1 MKIKGVVG
9 LFLAAAFCASFSA
22 CDFAAMSKEEDG
34 SGKSAYEIAVENGFQ
49 GSEEDWLLSLK
60 GEDGKDGTT
69 ITIADLYEEW
79 LAQGN
84 SGSYNEFLK
93 EYLSYDLSAES
104 GYDVDI
110 LQHNLLSTV
119 SVYCAFSVKTIGE
132 TGSKNALSAGSGVI
146 VDLDKEN
153 GNATVITNYHVV
165 YDVDSTE
172 KISKDICLYLYGGRA
187 GYDEDGSL
195 GGVSGIHAS
204 YVGGAMNYDIA
215 VLRVENSEILKQS
228 VAEEAKIGDSETLT
242 VGERVFAIG
251 NAEGEGISVT
261 EGVLSV
267 ESESIDL
274 TAADEKSTV
283 SFRVMRTD
291 AALNHGN
298 SGGPLFN
305 AKGQLIGINNA
316 KKVEEEVD
324 AMGYSLPITQVMYV
338 VENLLDNGG
347 VVRRAMFGITVE
359 TVDSKAVW
367 DEQRGRV
374 KIVETIRV
382 AEIVKG
388 SISENKF
395 EVGDKI
401 LSIQIADGEKKEVE
415 RNFHVID
422 RMLSVRLNDTVKV
435 TVLRNGQEE
444 TLSFTFDKW
453 NYFTSVQ

>member
-1 MKIKGVVG
+1 MKIKGAIG
-9 LFLAAAFCASFSA
+9 LFIAAACCVGFSA
-22 CDFAAMSKEEDG
+22 CDFAAIAKEEDR

-60 GEDGKDGTT
+60 GEDGKDGTE

-84 SGSYNEFLK
+84 LGSYNEFLK
-93 EYLSYDLSAES
+93 EYLSYDLSADF
-104 GYDVDI
+104 GYNVDI
-110 LQHNLLSTV
+110 LQRNILSTV
-119 SVYCAFSVKTIGE
+119 SVYCAFSVKAIGE
-132 TGSKNALSAGSGVI
+132 TGSKTSLSAGSGVI

-165 YDVDSTE
+165 YDADSTE
-172 KISKDICLYLYGGRA
+172 KISEDICLYLYGGKG

-215 VLRVENSEILKQS
+215 VLRVQNSEILKQS
-228 VAEEAKIGDSETLT
+228 VAEEAKIGNSETLT

-267 ESESIDL
+267 DSESIDL

-316 KKVEEEVD
+316 KKVEDEVD

-338 VENLLDNGG
+338 VDNILDNGG
-347 VVRRAMFGITVE
+347 VVKRAMFGITVE

-367 DEQRGRV
+367 DEQRDRV

-382 AEIVKG
+382 AEITEN

-395 EVGDKI
+395 KIGDKI
-401 LSIQIADGEKKEVE
+401 LSIQVADGEIKDVE

-435 TVLRNGQEE
+435 TVLRDGEE
-444 TLSFTFDKW
+444 KVLSFTFDKW
-453 NYFTSVQ
+453 SYFNNVQ